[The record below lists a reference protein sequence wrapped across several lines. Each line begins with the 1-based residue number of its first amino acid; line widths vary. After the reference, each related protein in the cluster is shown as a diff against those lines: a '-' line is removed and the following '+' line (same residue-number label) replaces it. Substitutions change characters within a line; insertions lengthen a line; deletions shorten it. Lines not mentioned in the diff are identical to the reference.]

1 MDGAKDSFRAGEW
14 IYSGICIGSI
24 NPVLSEF
31 SPSIPGHNS
40 KPCEPAIR
48 PFSDSRFHVLNP
60 AAPTQPQESTGT
72 QPLRDSHLRSIL
84 KAVSWRLLGTA
95 DTILISYFWTG
106 QGSKALAIGGSEVL
120 TKVGLYYVHE
130 RVWASIPLG
139 TLRALN
145 PLHNEEGQDP
155 ILRDSKFRSVI
166 KAISWRIL
174 GTLDTLAVSYFWT
187 QDTGKALVISSTDV
201 LTKLALYY
209 VHERAW
215 ARIPLG
221 TLRKKWLSDSVDA

>member
-1 MDGAKDSFRAGEW
+1 MGILRNLCALNQSRSFQILPSQIRTL
-14 IYSGICIGSI
+14 
-24 NPVLSEF
+24 LSF
-31 SPSIPGHNS
+31 HLASSPTAPI
-40 KPCEPAIR
+40 
-48 PFSDSRFHVLNP
+48 HVLNSAP
-60 AAPTQPQESTGT
+60 ATEPRAEKKAETQALQ
-72 QPLRDSHLRSIL
+72 DSHLRSIL

-139 TLRALN
+139 TLRSLN
-145 PLHNEEGQDP
+145 PFRKQSEEDSV
-155 ILRDSKFRSVI
+155 LRDSKFRSLI
-166 KAISWRIL
+166 KAVSWRIL

-187 QDTGKALVISSTDV
+187 HDSGKALFISSTDV
-201 LTKLALYY
+201 LTKLVLYY
-209 VHERAW
+209 LHERAW

-221 TLRKKWLSDSVDA
+221 TLRRKWLQTTPES